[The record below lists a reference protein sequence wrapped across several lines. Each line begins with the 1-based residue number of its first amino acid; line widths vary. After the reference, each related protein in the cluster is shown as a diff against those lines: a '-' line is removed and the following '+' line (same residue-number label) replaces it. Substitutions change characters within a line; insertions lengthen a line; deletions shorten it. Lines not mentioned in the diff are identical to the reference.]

1 MNMIPKQKAMELISK
16 FGKDV
21 AKLFVTEFISCLE
34 TLPQNEGREMMLW
47 YWKQVGEKIE
57 KL

>member
-1 MNMIPKQKAMELISK
+1 MIPKQKAMELISK